1 MSNDLLL
8 QLLSILSRSIRSE
21 EINLSIKSSILW
33 NVFHKFQLKCNMRAI
48 DEDISFS
55 KFVLDVGTVYNY

>member
-33 NVFHKFQLKCNMRAI
+33 NVFHKFQLTCNMRAI